1 MSPMRTAKVPQSL
14 TQGAVFGRNWGP
26 SGWLTL
32 LLFPRH
38 GRLMATPENRSENSL
53 AGERFAL
60 MKTETPRRKHNPSRG
75 T

>member
-1 MSPMRTAKVPQSL
+1 MSPMQIAKVAPVPD
-14 TQGAVFGRNWGP
+14 TGAVFGRNWGP